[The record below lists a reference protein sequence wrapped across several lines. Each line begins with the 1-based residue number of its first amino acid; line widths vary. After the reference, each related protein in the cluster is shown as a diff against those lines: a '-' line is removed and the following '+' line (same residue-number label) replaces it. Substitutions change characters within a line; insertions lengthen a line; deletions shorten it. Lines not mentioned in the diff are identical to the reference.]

1 MSKSGQSPFP
11 GMNPYLEDVNR
22 WRGFHNALASE
33 VVVQLNAQIT
43 PAYYAELE
51 VHTVMEVLMTSQTA
65 RGFPD
70 VGVYEA
76 DIDSDFVR
84 PETAVIT
91 PVSERRVALAGVPT
105 KLLNVRVTLL
115 ETQELVTTIEL
126 LSPANKQ
133 GKGLEDYRE
142 KRERILRSDV
152 HLVEIDLLRRGQRPA
167 LELANSDAEAEYVIL
182 VNRAESTERVSDI
195 WWIALNQPLP
205 TIPVPLRNFDPDAV
219 LDLNQIVQTVMER
232 FRYYVILDY
241 TRPIPSPKLRPEMAA
256 WWEQR
261 RSELLSQ

>member
-1 MSKSGQSPFP
+1 MNKSPFP
-11 GMNPYLEDVNR
+11 GMNPYLEDENR

-33 VVVQLNAQIT
+33 IVVQLNAQIT

-51 VHTVMEVLMTSQTA
+51 VHTVMEIVTTSQAA

-76 DIDSDFVR
+76 DVDNNFVR
-84 PETAVIT
+84 PGTAVIT
-91 PVSERRVALAGVPT
+91 PVSERRIALAGVPT
-105 KLLNVRVTLL
+105 KLLNVRITLT

-126 LSPANKQ
+126 LSPANKL
-133 GKGLEDYRE
+133 GKGLVDYRE

-152 HLVEIDLLRRGQRPA
+152 HLVEIDLLRRGKRPA
-167 LELANSDAEAEYVIL
+167 LELADSDPEVEYAIL
-182 VNRAESTERVSDI
+182 VNRADTSERISDI

-205 TIPVPLRNFDPDAV
+205 TIPIPLHSFDPDAV
-219 LDLNQIVQTVMER
+219 LDLNEIVQIVIER

-241 TRPIPSPKLRPEMAA
+241 SKPVPSPNLRPEMAA
-256 WWEQR
+256 WWEQQQ
-261 RSELLSQ
+261 SELSSP